1 VSESG
6 DSTDVGQVVSVKR
19 STVIRW
25 NTHFVVE
32 GAEDD
37 FIRPAVKGVVTAGNV
52 VENHV

>member
-1 VSESG
+1 MRAG
-6 DSTDVGQVVSVKR
+6 TAQDVGQVVSVKR

-25 NTHFVVE
+25 NTHFVVV

-52 VENHV
+52 VEDHV